1 MNIQELQKRSGGKCE
16 FCEATESLKVY
27 EVAKTPSAKEERHE
41 NFKAVLEEFLAQY
54 SEEELETWKDLYNIN
69 DIIIAT
75 SCGKDL
81 KVLAK
86 RLQIKEEFID
96 NMIKELDNGN

>member
-1 MNIQELQKRSGGKCE
+1 MTTYLVTTELKTSWWVKLLRYFRLKKNR
-16 FCEATESLKVY
+16 ESF
-27 EVAKTPSAKEERHE
+27 EI
-41 NFKAVLEEFLAQY
+41 VLN
-54 SEEELETWKDLYNIN
+54 WDRYNIN

-75 SCGKDL
+75 SRGKDL

-86 RLQIKEEFID
+86 RLQTKEGFID